1 MRNSHNNI
9 DPIIH
14 NHRVAPDLECYLGSN
29 RYDLMRVD
37 GRCDGRVTIAGLPK
51 RYARGYAGHGCSVMK
66 RGAWLATQPREIE
79 GGGTPRF

>member
-1 MRNSHNNI
+1 
-9 DPIIH
+9 
-14 NHRVAPDLECYLGSN
+14 
-29 RYDLMRVD
+29 MRVD